1 MRKQR
6 CGSLVSGGEGII
18 IASILISSSQ
28 SRRHGGRRAMLVLE
42 DAREEVSLMVVL
54 LLSVRRNWKLANLG
68 RDLELS
74 IDVEARAT
82 GRGAESIGVSAL
94 EGRKQLNGMVSM
106 CIFEWCAGVLS
117 AQWAGRVGIKM
128 NRSLDQRSLERSW
141 ESAVL
146 GPVSLICVG
155 DSAGKAS
162 RHAGKADRGGRRMC
176 EDGTAATTIR
186 EA

>member
-1 MRKQR
+1 
-6 CGSLVSGGEGII
+6 
-18 IASILISSSQ
+18 
-28 SRRHGGRRAMLVLE
+28 MLVLE

-74 IDVEARAT
+74 IDVEARAAT
-82 GRGAESIGVSAL
+82 GRGAESIGVSAF
-94 EGRKQLNGMVSM
+94 EGRKQLNGMVSI

-117 AQWAGRVGIKM
+117 AQWAGRVGIKI
-128 NRSLDQRSLERSW
+128 NRSLDQRSLEGSW

-162 RHAGKADRGGRRMC
+162 R
-176 EDGTAATTIR
+176 
-186 EA
+186 

>member
-1 MRKQR
+1 M
-6 CGSLVSGGEGII
+6 
-18 IASILISSSQ
+18 
-28 SRRHGGRRAMLVLE
+28 
-42 DAREEVSLMVVL
+42 
-54 LLSVRRNWKLANLG
+54 
-68 RDLELS
+68 S

-162 RHAGKADRGGRRMC
+162 RHAGKADRGRRICARTGLRRLQFGKRRLSSCKRRNVGGVVHGCYGGNMWF
-176 EDGTAATTIR
+176 G
-186 EA
+186 